1 MPPSKRAG
9 SGATKSQKK
18 KKKPAQ
24 RIDSSDDEME
34 EATTGPKITKQPCFG
49 AQYMLFRVMML
60 GGKAVSF
67 SRSEGNWQKRLSE
80 AAKAG
85 AKWARCGTDG
95 RDGLMCHHFADSR
108 VHRLG
113 REVGFARAD
122 QAKID
127 GDQRSRQVY
136 AEFRHEVNQIKSHV
150 QRVKN
155 QALFERRRAERAVSG
170 CGHYP

>member
-34 EATTGPKITKQPCFG
+34 EATAEGPKITKQPCFG

-122 QAKID
+122 QAEID

-136 AEFRHEVNQIKSHV
+136 SAGERGRSDLQHLGLPTRDHC
-150 QRVKN
+150 
-155 QALFERRRAERAVSG
+155 ERRRAERAVSG